1 MNLAICTNYR
11 CISDR
16 QYRTNL
22 SVKDKRAGHSPT
34 SIWYNIVPHFI
45 IAYMYYNTYILYCGI
60 SCKEYNI

>member
-11 CISDR
+11 CISER

-22 SVKDKRAGHSPT
+22 SVRDKREGPSPT

-45 IAYMYYNTYILYCGI
+45 IVYNVYMIQCIYDTYILY
-60 SCKEYNI
+60 